1 MRLHVKR
8 DLQNG
13 LTIKIGDKTMSKEF
27 QNKTVFITGAA
38 KGQGRAVALGF
49 AEEGANIIAFDLGE
63 KISYPAYNRSSNEDL
78 EKLKDDVEKVG
89 GRIVIYAGDVRKGED
104 VKEAVERGVKEFG
117 GIDILFSNAGIA
129 AYGNSWELTEEQW
142 DAMIEINLRGG
153 WLVSKY
159 VIPHLIEKKKGVIIY
174 NSSIAG
180 LRGMNRMSH
189 YSASK
194 HGLVGLTKSQAIE
207 LAPYGIRVVS
217 LHPTGVNTPMNDG
230 LAELEGTTPIEIAER
245 SAGNLLPVPWVET
258 SDIVAAVKYIASEDA
273 RYMTGNQFVLDAGL
287 LTR

>member
-1 MRLHVKR
+1 MA
-8 DLQNG
+8 
-13 LTIKIGDKTMSKEF
+13 KEF
-27 QNKTVFITGAA
+27 EGKTIFITGAA

-78 EKLKDDVEKVG
+78 EKLKDDVTKIG
-89 GRIVIYAGDVRKGED
+89 GKILIYAGDVRKSEE
-104 VKEAVERGVKEFG
+104 VKEAVELGVKEFG

-129 AYGNSWELTEEQW
+129 AYGYSHELEEEQW
-142 DAMIEINLRGG
+142 DAMIEINLKGG

-159 VIPHLIEKKKGVIIY
+159 VTPHMIKKKSGVIIY

-189 YSASK
+189 YAASK
-194 HGLVGLTKSQAIE
+194 HALIGLARSQAIE
-207 LAPYGIRVVS
+207 LAQYGIRVITI
-217 LHPTGVNTPMNDG
+217 HPTGVNTPMNDG
-230 LAELEGTTPIEIAER
+230 LAAMEGTTPTEIAER
-245 SAGNLLPVPWVET
+245 SAGNLLPVPWIET
-258 SDIVAAVKYIASEDA
+258 EDVVDSVKFLASQKA
-273 RYMTGNQFVLDAGL
+273 RYITGSQFVLDAGL

>member
-1 MRLHVKR
+1 MA
-8 DLQNG
+8 
-13 LTIKIGDKTMSKEF
+13 KEF
-27 QNKTVFITGAA
+27 EGKTIFITGAA

-78 EKLKDDVEKVG
+78 EKLKDDVTKIG
-89 GRIVIYAGDVRKGED
+89 GKILIYAGDVRKAED
-104 VKEAVERGVKEFG
+104 VKEAVELGVKEFG

-129 AYGNSWELTEEQW
+129 AYGYSHELEEEQW
-142 DAMIEINLRGG
+142 DAMIEINLKGG

-159 VIPHLIEKKKGVIIY
+159 VIPHMINKKSGVIIY

-189 YSASK
+189 YAASK
-194 HGLVGLTKSQAIE
+194 HALIGLGRSQAIE
-207 LAPYGIRVVS
+207 LAQYGIRVITI
-217 LHPTGVNTPMNDG
+217 HPTGVNTPMNDG
-230 LAELEGTTPIEIAER
+230 LAAMEGTTPTEIAER
-245 SAGNLLPVPWVET
+245 SAGNLLPVPWIET
-258 SDIVAAVKYIASEDA
+258 EDVVDSVKFLASEKA
-273 RYMTGNQFVLDAGL
+273 RYITGSQFVLDAGL